1 MMNNITAIFK
11 YEWLQLKR
19 NYQMKWLLL
28 LMMACAGYAIYYGN
42 SSINKQLK
50 NINFITAANDS
61 VKNKFYHYFDDKK
74 LAESVRFG
82 WANMNSLYDGFT
94 TENFLENN
102 VAVNQPNS
110 LSHLSVGQ
118 RDVYPLYRRVT
129 ARSLYYDGGGISLDD
144 KYVETNNPHKL
155 LAGNFDLSFVLLYLF
170 PLFIIAFCYNIYAQE
185 KETGSYPFL
194 RNLPVSLQTIIAI
207 KFLFRFCIIASMAVL
222 FSVIGYFVTPVSN
235 SLSIAPLLQ
244 WLFIALLYLLFWF
257 SITWAIVAIKQN
269 SSVTALLLVGCWI
282 NFLLIIPAL
291 VNNYIA
297 SNYKISSRTAFVE
310 ELNKQVSSIW
320 DLPDSITLAAYY
332 KDYPQYAQNPIVP
345 LWTEKDTYDSLG
357 KNENIDIRY
366 NKKLIV
372 WHYYLD
378 KQSQEKLTVYN
389 KQLLDKQSAADN
401 FFFINP
407 VVTTQEIFNELAS
420 SGYKNQWRFKT
431 ATAAYRDSIFNL
443 TNKYIF
449 ENKKLTLNDY
459 KSYPT
464 FDINNYTS
472 NNQKNDNSYLVLFF
486 FVLAFFGVGF
496 SLYKFKK

>member
-144 KYVETNNPHKL
+144 KYVETNNPHKF

-310 ELNKQVSSIW
+310 ELNNSRLS
-320 DLPDSITLAAYY
+320 
-332 KDYPQYAQNPIVP
+332 
-345 LWTEKDTYDSLG
+345 
-357 KNENIDIRY
+357 
-366 NKKLIV
+366 
-372 WHYYLD
+372 
-378 KQSQEKLTVYN
+378 
-389 KQLLDKQSAADN
+389 
-401 FFFINP
+401 
-407 VVTTQEIFNELAS
+407 
-420 SGYKNQWRFKT
+420 KT
-431 ATAAYRDSIFNL
+431 SIFKHALPKNPCTSCSNL
-443 TNKYIF
+443 
-449 ENKKLTLNDY
+449 
-459 KSYPT
+459 
-464 FDINNYTS
+464 
-472 NNQKNDNSYLVLFF
+472 
-486 FVLAFFGVGF
+486 
-496 SLYKFKK
+496 